1 MGALRRRAARL
12 RPRRPRHRAPG
23 GPTGTPKG
31 AVVGAVLAA
40 ALVASGPSV
49 WEGVHPSGAVADE
62 ALVRTGTGVSPGHAR
77 AGTPQ
82 RRAVELASL
91 SRRTEHAVAAT
102 STLTG
107 GTLPG
112 GLVPT
117 VASVDMS
124 PDTA

>member
-1 MGALRRRAARL
+1 MGVLRRRAARL
-12 RPRRPRHRAPG
+12 LLRRPRHRSPDS
-23 GPTGTPKG
+23 PSRTPVA

-49 WEGVHPSGAVADE
+49 WGAVHPSGAVADE
-62 ALVRTGTGVSPGHAR
+62 APGRTGADVPLDHR

-82 RRAVELASL
+82 RRVVELASL

-107 GTLPG
+107 GTLPL

-117 VASVDMS
+117 VASA
-124 PDTA
+124 DTSL